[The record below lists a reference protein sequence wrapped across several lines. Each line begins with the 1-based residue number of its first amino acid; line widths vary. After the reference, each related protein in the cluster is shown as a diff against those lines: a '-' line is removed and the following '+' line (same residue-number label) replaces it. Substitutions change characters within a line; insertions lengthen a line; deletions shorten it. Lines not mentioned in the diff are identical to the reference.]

1 VNYVDYEYYVK
12 TFVGDG
18 KPIPRNE
25 FEKYA
30 TKASNKVRNRILNK
44 DISLFETEIKN
55 VTCSIVDI
63 LYNQYLN
70 KKRLNDILSG
80 SEVIISSEKVGDYS
94 RNISNVSITDLEK
107 ICSDEY
113 INEQVETELEDYLLS
128 TGLLYCG
135 VQYV

>member
-1 VNYVDYEYYVK
+1 MNYVDYEYYVK

-30 TKASNKVRNRILNK
+30 TRASNKVRNRILNK
-44 DISLFETEIKN
+44 DISLFETEVKN

-70 KKRLNDILSG
+70 DILNG

-113 INEQVETELEDYLLS
+113 INEQIETELEDYLLS

>member
-1 VNYVDYEYYVK
+1 MNYVDYEYYIK

-18 KPIPRNE
+18 KPIPQQE

-30 TKASNKVRNRILNK
+30 TKASNKVRNRIFNK
-44 DISLFETEIKN
+44 DISLFENEIKN
-55 VTCSIVDI
+55 VTCSIADI

-70 KKRLNDILSG
+70 KKRLNNMLNG
-80 SEVIISSEKVGDYS
+80 SELIISSEKVGDYS
-94 RNISNVSITDLEK
+94 RNISNVSICDLER

-113 INEQVETELEDYLLS
+113 IKSLIELELEDYLLA

>member
-1 VNYVDYEYYVK
+1 MNYVDYEYYIK

-18 KPIPRNE
+18 KPIPQQE

-30 TKASNKVRNRILNK
+30 TKASNKVRNRIFNK
-44 DISLFETEIKN
+44 DISLFENEIKN
-55 VTCSIVDI
+55 VTCSIADI

-70 KKRLNDILSG
+70 KKRLNNMLNG
-80 SEVIISSEKVGDYS
+80 SELIISSEKVGDYS
-94 RNISNVSITDLEK
+94 RNISNVSISDLER

-113 INEQVETELEDYLLS
+113 VKSLIELELEDYLLA

>member
-1 VNYVDYEYYVK
+1 MNYVDYEYYIK

-18 KPIPRNE
+18 KPIPQQE

-30 TKASNKVRNRILNK
+30 IKASNKVRNRIFNK
-44 DISLFETEIKN
+44 DISLFENEIKN
-55 VTCSIVDI
+55 VTCSIADI

-70 KKRLNDILSG
+70 KKRLNNMLNG
-80 SEVIISSEKVGDYS
+80 SELIISSEKVGDYS
-94 RNISNVSITDLEK
+94 RNISNVSISDLER

-113 INEQVETELEDYLLS
+113 IKSLIELELEDYLLA

>member
-1 VNYVDYEYYVK
+1 MNYVDFDYYVRSFK
-12 TFVGDG
+12 GSI
-18 KPIPRNE
+18 IPRQE
-25 FEKYA
+25 FEKFA
-30 TKASNKVRNRILNK
+30 IKASNKVRNRILNK

>member
-1 VNYVDYEYYVK
+1 MNYVDYEYYIK
-12 TFVGDG
+12 TFVRDG

-25 FEKYA
+25 FKKYA
-30 TKASNKVRNRILNK
+30 TRASNKVRNRILNK

-70 KKRLNDILSG
+70 KKRLNGILSG